1 MKTIEWSGGPKGWA
15 IMLALALLILPA
27 PLLCLP
33 DYSALAGQQNSN
45 RAAPRSR
52 RTRKAASNG
61 NQSNNR
67 QAGQTGAP
75 NADAGPSSANA
86 QQGPSSYR
94 MENPKSDVRMDKVL
108 SIGDKELTD
117 DVYVQPGTEITY
129 TTSFSNQGTGISRS
143 LNIIDPVQDMT
154 DFKLGSVRSD
164 LGTTGLEITVS
175 YSKDNGQNCDYTPV
189 SGGGGAPAGF
199 DRLVNAVCLNFTGD
213 LGFTAPNNSG
223 SFSYIGRRR

>member
-1 MKTIEWSGGPKGWA
+1 MKKIEWSGGSKGWA
-15 IMLALALLILPA
+15 IVLVLALLILPA
-27 PLLCLP
+27 LLLCLP
-33 DYSALAGQQNSN
+33 DASALAGQQNSN

-52 RTRKAASNG
+52 RTRKAASNV
-61 NQSNNR
+61 NQSGNR
-67 QAGQTGAP
+67 QTEAP
-75 NADAGPSSANA
+75 NANAGPSSANA

-108 SIGDKELTD
+108 SIGDKELRD
-117 DVYVQPGTEITY
+117 DVYVPPGTEITY
-129 TTSFSNQGTGISRS
+129 TTSFSNRGTGISRN

-154 DFKLGSVRSD
+154 DFKLDSVRSD
-164 LGTTGLEITVS
+164 MGTTGLKITVS
-175 YSKDNGQNCDYTPV
+175 YSKDNGQTCDYTPV

-199 DRLVNAVCLNFTGD
+199 DRLVNAVCLSFTGD